1 MNFIFF
7 EKILDAPLRT
17 KNAVKKATL
26 KSSKKE
32 KTKFEVT
39 VGPRGTSEFIRVLGR
54 ICWRRR
60 CFFCFLQIF
69 TSQRTEV
76 HQSPLPSLPLEN
88 RPSPESSS
96 RFWYGGTGV
105 CFDSQKAVWSWSSWN
120 EFPFYFGEK
129 QGPVLINAAF
139 CSLKRFLQYF
149 KLCAYFF
156 GVGLD
161 WLRFGSQRY
170 HRIHRF
176 KSFE

>member
-1 MNFIFF
+1 MPKKWRIWRECNILSP
-7 EKILDAPLRT
+7 KKKLDAPLRIQKPGIKRYT
-17 KNAVKKATL
+17 

-60 CFFCFLQIF
+60 CFFVSSKFSPVNGPRY
-69 TSQRTEV
+69 TSHLCHPCLWKIDLLLNPQPILVRFGVEV
-76 HQSPLPSLPLEN
+76 RETN
-88 RPSPESSS
+88 S
-96 RFWYGGTGV
+96 RFSLGKNK
-105 CFDSQKAVWSWSSWN
+105 DL
-120 EFPFYFGEK
+120 
-129 QGPVLINAAF
+129 VLINAAF

-149 KLCAYFF
+149 KLCAYFL